1 MAKVYSDPDMG
12 PMPNVNKT
20 GLNDQYKR
28 SAPKPTKAPVKPVK
42 APKQNF
48 SRVKPAPA
56 PKVPTPKIPVK

>member
-1 MAKVYSDPDMG
+1 MG